1 MSIFATSTSAFFERS
16 TQNLSA
22 LRSQAEELQNQISSN
37 SKVTRSSDDPLAASQ
52 LRSLARAEAVGTIDT
67 AATNRATVDL
77 SLADTALGQFA
88 TYVSRAQ
95 ELATQAASTLLPPAQ
110 RASIASELGQIHQAL
125 VGLAN
130 TRDGAGHALFGGD
143 SAGDAYKID
152 PATGAAQ
159 YIGGGSAG
167 QLSLGDGQTV
177 SRSLTGPEFLSFK
190 DPAGNPTDLMAVV
203 KALSDALAG
212 GASGTAANAQAALGS
227 LANGLD
233 AITTAQT
240 VVGSRLSWIDMSTER
255 QQAMDEARTAQQEE
269 IGAPELGSALA
280 RLQQLSTVLEASQAS
295 FSKLA
300 NLSLFD
306 FLR

>member
-1 MSIFATSTSAFFERS
+1 
-16 TQNLSA
+16 
-22 LRSQAEELQNQISSN
+22 
-37 SKVTRSSDDPLAASQ
+37 
-52 LRSLARAEAVGTIDT
+52 
-67 AATNRATVDL
+67 
-77 SLADTALGQFA
+77 
-88 TYVSRAQ
+88 
-95 ELATQAASTLLPPAQ
+95 
-110 RASIASELGQIHQAL
+110 
-125 VGLAN
+125 
-130 TRDGAGHALFGGD
+130 
-143 SAGDAYKID
+143 
-152 PATGAAQ
+152 
-159 YIGGGSAG
+159 
-167 QLSLGDGQTV
+167 
-177 SRSLTGPEFLSFK
+177 
-190 DPAGNPTDLMAVV
+190 MAVV

-212 GASGTAANAQAALGS
+212 GAPGTAANAQAALGS

>member
-16 TQNLSA
+16 TQSLTT
-22 LRSQAEELQNQISSN
+22 LRSQAEDLQNQISTN
-37 SKVTRSSDDPLAASQ
+37 SKLTKSSDNPLAASQ
-52 LRSLARAEAVGTIDT
+52 LRSLARDDAIGTIDL
-67 AATNRATVDL
+67 AATNRATTDL
-77 SLADTALGQFA
+77 NLADTALNQFA
-88 TYVSRAQ
+88 TFVSRAQ
-95 ELATQAASTLLPPAQ
+95 ELATQAASALLPPAQ
-110 RASIASELGQIHQAL
+110 RASIASELAQIHQGL

-130 TRDGAGHALFGGD
+130 ARDSAGHALFGGD
-143 SAGDAYKID
+143 SAGDAYQINA
-152 PATGAAQ
+152 ATGIGE
-159 YIGGGSAG
+159 YIGSGSAG

-177 SRSLTGPEFLSFK
+177 SRSLTGPEFLAFK
-190 DPAGNPTDLMAVV
+190 DPSGADTDLMTVIKSLA
-203 KALSDALAG
+203 DALAG
-212 GASGTAANAQAALGS
+212 GATSTAATAQAALGS

-240 VVGSRLSWIDMSTER
+240 VVGSRLSWIDLSTER
-255 QQAMDEARTAQQEE
+255 QQAMSEARAAQQEE
-269 IGAPELGSALA
+269 IGVPELGSALA

>member
-1 MSIFATSTSAFFERS
+1 MSIFATSTAAFFDRS
-16 TQNLSA
+16 TQSLTA
-22 LRSQAEELQNQISSN
+22 LRAQAEDLQNQISTN
-37 SKVTRSSDDPLAASQ
+37 SKLTRSSDDPLAASQ
-52 LRSLARAEAVGTIDT
+52 LRALARADAQGTIDM
-67 AATNRATVDL
+67 AAANRATTDL
-77 SLADTALGQFA
+77 NLTDTALGQFA

-95 ELATQAASTLLPPAQ
+95 ELATQAASSLLPSAQ
-110 RASIASELGQIHQAL
+110 RASIASELAQIHQGL
-125 VGLAN
+125 LGLAN
-130 TRDGAGHALFGGD
+130 TRDAAGHALFGGD
-143 SAGDAYKID
+143 SPGDVYQINA
-152 PATGAAQ
+152 ATGLAE

-177 SRSLTGPEFLSFK
+177 GRSLTGPEFLSFK
-190 DPAGNPTDLMAVV
+190 DPAGNQTDLLTVI
-203 KALSDALAG
+203 KSLSDALSS
-212 GASGTAANAQAALGS
+212 GAASTAVTAQAALGS

-233 AITTAQT
+233 AITSAQT
-240 VVGSRLSWIDMSTER
+240 VVGSRLSWIDLSTER
-255 QQAMDEARTAQQEE
+255 QQAMGEARASQQQE

>member
-1 MSIFATSTSAFFERS
+1 MSIFATSTSAFYERS

-22 LRSQAEELQNQISSN
+22 LRGQAEELQNQISSN
-37 SKVTRSSDDPLAASQ
+37 SKITKSSDDPLAASQ
-52 LRSLARAEAVGTIDT
+52 LRALARAESIGAIDID
-67 AATNRATVDL
+67 ATNRAMVDL
-77 SLADTALGQFA
+77 NLTDTALGQFA

-95 ELATQAASTLLPPAQ
+95 ELTTQAASTLLPPAQ
-110 RASIASELGQIHQAL
+110 RASIASELAQIHQGL

-130 TRDGAGHALFGGD
+130 TRDSAGHALFGGD
-143 SAGDAYKID
+143 SPGDAYQIS
-152 PATGAAQ
+152 ASGQAQ
-159 YIGGGSAG
+159 YIGSGSAG

-190 DPAGNPTDLMAVV
+190 DPAGNQTDLMTVI
-203 KALSDALAG
+203 KSLSDALAS
-212 GASGTAANAQAALGS
+212 GAASTAATAQAALGT

-240 VVGSRLSWIDMSTER
+240 VVGSRLSWIDLSTER
-255 QQAMDEARTAQQEE
+255 QQTMSEARASQQED

-295 FSKLA
+295 FTKLA